1 MTKTSIAII
10 VVVVLSLLAAAFF
23 WLNRPRRI
31 VVDAPLPANFPEQ
44 GFSHDNFEELL
55 QSFVTGNGRVDYERW
70 QQSPASVQ
78 QLDGYLTAVS
88 RFSPANAPLR
98 FASRNDELA
107 YWIYGYNAYVIKSVL
122 DNWPLESVTDV
133 KAPLEVVTGL
143 GFFHQLRFSFGG
155 EYLSL
160 LSVENER
167 IRKKY
172 KDPRI
177 HFVLNCA
184 SESCPVARPGLPVG
198 GDLEQSLTDAAVDF
212 INDSDNVQVDHEKRV
227 VYLSRIFKWYEKDFY
242 NAVQIDGD
250 LSGNLL
256 LSYVAQYAF
265 NEVSEDLALASNYEV
280 VFRDYDWGV
289 NSTH

>member
-1 MTKTSIAII
+1 MTKLSIAII
-10 VVVVLSLLAAAFF
+10 VVLIISLLATAFF

-31 VVDAPLPANFPEQ
+31 IVDAALPANFPEQ
-44 GFSHDNFEELL
+44 GFSHDSFEELL
-55 QSFVTGNGRVDYERW
+55 QSFVTADGRVDYERW

-78 QLDGYLTAVS
+78 QLDGYLAAVS

-98 FASRNDELA
+98 FASRSDELA

-143 GFFHQLRFSFGG
+143 GFFYQLRFSFGG

-160 LSVENER
+160 LGVENER

-184 SESCPVARPGLPVG
+184 SDSCPVARPGLPVG
-198 GDLEQSLTDAAVDF
+198 GDFEQSLMDAAVDF
-212 INDSDNVQVDHEKRV
+212 INDSDNVQVDHEKRI
-227 VYLSRIFKWYEKDFY
+227 VYLSKIFKWYEKDFY
-242 NAVQIDGD
+242 SAVQIDR
-250 LSGNLL
+250 N
-256 LSYVAQYAF
+256 
-265 NEVSEDLALASNYEV
+265 
-280 VFRDYDWGV
+280 
-289 NSTH
+289 